1 MQVHTTLSLRY
12 RVIQQ
17 LPILRRL
24 PGFPAA
30 RVRAGLVPAT
40 MRHTWPPGQQGQGI
54 DLFMKKLTRDR
65 VVPISSARV
74 SCVIFG
80 IKLSGSPGFPNS
92 AIKRRILAKRFS
104 LELKS

>member
-54 DLFMKKLTRDR
+54 DLVTLAAMLGHSKINMVLWY
-65 VVPISSARV
+65 ARPTARHQTQTMHN
-74 SCVIFG
+74 
-80 IKLSGSPGFPNS
+80 LETWLPDQ
-92 AIKRRILAKRFS
+92 KR
-104 LELKS
+104 